1 MDISFLQNVEPPL
14 KDQEQAGLIDKA
26 KNTAIVGATLGT
38 WLPKHREAVTLPI
51 IEKFISDVKAAPGT
65 GKIGTIGF
73 CFGGRYSILMAH
85 EGSQVDAAY
94 ACHPSLVAIPGDFDP
109 VSKPLSLA
117 VGTKDSL
124 LDDASNDKI
133 KAILDKKKDT
143 QLIKYDDQVHGFSL
157 RGDFSSDKDKKAMD
171 AALEQGI
178 AWFKEYLK

>member
-1 MDISFLQNVEPPL
+1 M
-14 KDQEQAGLIDKA
+14 
-26 KNTAIVGATLGT
+26 
-38 WLPKHREAVTLPI
+38 
-51 IEKFISDVKAAPGT
+51 
-65 GKIGTIGF
+65 
-73 CFGGRYSILMAH
+73 
-85 EGSQVDAAY
+85 
-94 ACHPSLVAIPGDFDP
+94 
-109 VSKPLSLA
+109 
-117 VGTKDSL
+117 